1 MNHQEE
7 RAMLMAQE
15 QQNQPTPFPK
25 TGAPALRALNAAGYT
40 HLEQLTQVSEA
51 DLLKLH
57 GMGPKALGILR
68 EALAAK
74 GLAFAGAQPS
84 HKGEYAEVNGIRLYY
99 QYYGKPHAGAPPLL
113 ILHGG
118 LSRIEMMHELIDA
131 LASEYTMIGVDLQAH
146 GRTADIDRP
155 IRYPFCADD
164 IGAFIRYLGLA
175 QVDLLGYSF
184 GGGVALRTAIQY
196 PAFVRKLVL
205 ISTPTRQSGWLPDVR
220 EGMKGINATIAAS
233 MHETPMYQHYAD
245 VAPRPEDFPQLLD
258 KMGDL
263 MRQENDSTADI
274 AGLSMP
280 VMLIYGDADS
290 VAPSH
295 AAEFFGLLG
304 GGQQDAG
311 WDGAGMT
318 QHRLAILP
326 GTTHYNVH
334 ESSLAPM
341 MIAPFLA
348 LP

>member
-1 MNHQEE
+1 MGQS
-7 RAMLMAQE
+7 
-15 QQNQPTPFPK
+15 TPQTNAFPK
-25 TGAPALRALNAAGYT
+25 ISAPALPALKGAGYHT
-40 HLEQLTQVSEA
+40 LEELTQVREA
-51 DLLKLH
+51 DLAKLH

-68 EALAAK
+68 DALAAS
-74 GLAFAGAQPS
+74 GLAFAGAPAS
-84 HKGEYAEVNGIRLYY
+84 KTGAYAEVNGIRLYY
-99 QYYGKPHAGAPPLL
+99 EYYGKPQSDEPPLL
-113 ILHGG
+113 VLHGG

-131 LASEYTMIGVDLQAH
+131 LESQYTIIGVDLQAH

-155 IRYPFCADD
+155 IRYSSCADD
-164 IGAFIRYLGLA
+164 IGGLIQHLGLE

-196 PAFVRKLVL
+196 PQLVRKLIL
-205 ISTPTRQSGWLPDVR
+205 LSTPTRQSGWLPDVR
-220 EGMKGINATIAAS
+220 EGMNGISSAIAES
-233 MHETPMYQHYAD
+233 MRNTPMYEHYAD

-290 VAPSH
+290 IAPSH

-304 GGQQDAG
+304 GGQRDAG
-311 WDGAGMT
+311 WDGSGMT
-318 QHRLAILP
+318 KHRLAILP

-334 ESSLAPM
+334 ESPLVPM
-341 MIAPFLA
+341 VVKPFLTEE
-348 LP
+348 

>member
-1 MNHQEE
+1 MTKSTTT
-7 RAMLMAQE
+7 
-15 QQNQPTPFPK
+15 QPNAFPK
-25 TGAPALRALNAAGYT
+25 IGAPALRALNGAGYHT
-40 HLEQLTQVSEA
+40 LEDLTNVSEA
-51 DLLKLH
+51 DLAKLH

-68 EALAAK
+68 DALATR
-74 GLAFAGAQPS
+74 GLAFAGAQAS
-84 HKGEYAEVNGIRLYY
+84 KKGNYAEVNGIGLYY
-99 QYYGKPHAGAPPLL
+99 EYYGKPLSEDPPL
-113 ILHGG
+113 IMLHGG

-131 LASEYTMIGVDLQAH
+131 LEREYTIIGVDLQAH

-164 IGAFIRYLGLA
+164 IGAFIRHLGLE

-196 PAFVRKLVL
+196 PELVRRLVL

-220 EGMKGINATIAAS
+220 EGMKGISAAMAES
-233 MHETPMYQHYAD
+233 MHETPMYQHYVD

-280 VMLIYGDADS
+280 VLLIYGDADS
-290 VAPSH
+290 IAPSH

-318 QHRLAILP
+318 KHRLAILP
-326 GTTHYNVH
+326 ATTHYNVH
-334 ESSLAPM
+334 ESPLVPM